1 MKKVLCAVLAAAV
14 IGTGCNPA
22 HIDSVW
28 KNRDLS
34 IDGSAAEWNDVIQ
47 YDDDANVGIGALND
61 DQYLYLCLSSGDR
74 DLAAQVLKNGLTL
87 RFTCASQNGRR
98 FAIRF
103 PLGMNGRPG
112 NEQGGH
118 SGTRMEMAQNSDSA
132 GGMKPD
138 NSMQQAM
145 NESALQALAIIGPGK
160 NDTCPLQ
167 VKIAAQR
174 GIAVGLKPSDSKLI
188 YEIKVPLRFSA
199 EYAHAIGIAPGDS
212 LIKVSV
218 ESSAAEEQQ
227 SQGNAS
233 GGRQGG
239 PGGGGPGGG
248 MGGGGGGPG
257 GGGMGGGPGGG
268 PGGGQTAEQSSGS
281 SFSESFIIHLAKQ
294 SEK

>member
-1 MKKVLCAVLAAAV
+1 MKRVLCAVLAAAV

-28 KNRDLS
+28 KNRDVS

-74 DLAAQVLKNGLTL
+74 DLASQVFKNGLTL

-103 PLGMNGRPG
+103 PLGMSGRPG
-112 NEQGGH
+112 TMQGVRP
-118 SGTRMEMAQNSDSA
+118 GTRMEMAQNPDRA
-132 GGMKPD
+132 GDMKPD

-145 NESALQALAIIGPGK
+145 KESALQALAIIGPGK

-188 YEIKVPLRFSA
+188 YEIKVPLHLSA

-218 ESSAAEEQQ
+218 ESSAAKAQQ
-227 SQGNAS
+227 P
-233 GGRQGG
+233 QGG
-239 PGGGGPGGG
+239 PGGGGGGMGGGPGGGG

-257 GGGMGGGPGGG
+257 GPGGPGGG
-268 PGGGQTAEQSSGS
+268 SQSAMQSSGS

-294 SEK
+294 SGK